1 MLLSLLLGSDEL
13 DSYILCALYDELGS
27 LNRNFR
33 GKAYKIPEE
42 INLAKIIYYCEFLE
56 VHSPVRSTCCFY
68 IWLLLSSNFKSILR
82 MSK

>member
-33 GKAYKIPEE
+33 GKAYKKG
-42 INLAKIIYYCEFLE
+42 NKFGNYLLFLE

-82 MSK
+82 MSR